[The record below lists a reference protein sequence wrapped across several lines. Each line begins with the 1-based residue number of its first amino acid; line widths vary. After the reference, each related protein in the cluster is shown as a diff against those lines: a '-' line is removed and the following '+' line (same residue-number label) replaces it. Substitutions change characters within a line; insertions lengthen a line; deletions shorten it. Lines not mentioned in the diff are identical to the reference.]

1 MSIYKEG
8 LRQGLRFEYKG
19 LLSIE
24 QLMRDLS
31 LEELDG
37 IFQRLNAQKKL
48 RSEESLLASK
58 TAESTELDLKIEI
71 VKDIV
76 ATLLQEQADR
86 KEAASKSAQK
96 QKLLEV
102 INRKRDSQLENM
114 PLEDLE
120 RMIAEM

>member
-8 LRQGLRFEYKG
+8 LRQGLRFDYKG

-24 QLMRDLS
+24 QLMRDLN

-37 IFQRLNAQKKL
+37 IFQGLSAQKKAQ
-48 RSEESLLASK
+48 SEESLLASK
-58 TAESTELDLKIEI
+58 TAASTQLDLKIEI

-76 ATLLQEQADR
+76 ATLLQEKADR
-86 KEAASKSAQK
+86 QEAAAKAAQK

-102 INRKRDSQLENM
+102 INRKRDSQLEDM

-120 RMIAEM
+120 RMVAEM

>member
-1 MSIYKEG
+1 
-8 LRQGLRFEYKG
+8 
-19 LLSIE
+19 
-24 QLMRDLS
+24 
-31 LEELDG
+31 
-37 IFQRLNAQKKL
+37 
-48 RSEESLLASK
+48 
-58 TAESTELDLKIEI
+58 

-86 KEAASKSAQK
+86 KEAASKSATQK

-102 INRKRDSQLENM
+102 INRKRDSQLEDM